1 MINLCVCK
9 SNSGKIWGTDILY
22 IYIFKI
28 KKCML
33 HYFITFKAIYLSF
46 ATDKA
51 VNEILNFLG

>member
-1 MINLCVCK
+1 
-9 SNSGKIWGTDILY
+9 
-22 IYIFKI
+22 
-28 KKCML
+28 ML